1 MICPPTREQM
11 NTIAIPD
18 RGGFRF
24 VTDWQALAV
33 DDGAAIRSFWQ
44 RNSVMTDEIQISA
57 CLTEVVAHALTD
69 SGKIAAVCTA
79 VEMTVPYLSE
89 PIYHYRSSAALD
101 LLPLAGRVWRASR
114 LLFFLLRHAQTVLEN
129 YARAQGFPCI
139 GILVELENTRSSE
152 SPHNP
157 ARASNGFL
165 YAGKNSRGVD
175 LRIWYFRGVPVKSRV
190 QPTVT
195 P

>member
-1 MICPPTREQM
+1 MICPLTREQM

-24 VTDWQALAV
+24 VTDWQALAA

-69 SGKIAAVCTA
+69 
-79 VEMTVPYLSE
+79 
-89 PIYHYRSSAALD
+89 
-101 LLPLAGRVWRASR
+101 
-114 LLFFLLRHAQTVLEN
+114 
-129 YARAQGFPCI
+129 
-139 GILVELENTRSSE
+139 TRSSE

-175 LRIWYFRGVPVKSRV
+175 LRVWYFRGVPVKSRV